1 MSDRAANN
9 MDRSTP
15 FEIVGGSSDTRHG
28 AAVRSLA
35 EEVIARLA
43 ARDGGT
49 ETTTAPDP
57 TIDEICQALI
67 AGDGDA
73 ALGFAETAL
82 AEGLGFDVLCETR
95 LAPAARQLGELWEQ
109 DQLSFAEVTLAASRL
124 FFILRTVSPGRRD
137 SGGSRTAVFAAA
149 PDEEHLLGVTM
160 AAERARAAG
169 WSVDLAIGQPHDRI
183 VDRISHHRPDVVG
196 LAVSG
201 DRSILPVS
209 RLVVALRVA
218 VPGTPI
224 VVCGSRTDTLERA
237 RSIVGADAIAIGF
250 ADALEKMERLAKL
263 ARGG

>member
-1 MSDRAANN
+1 
-9 MDRSTP
+9 MDSSTP
-15 FEIVGGSSDTRHG
+15 FEIVGASGDARHG

-49 ETTTAPDP
+49 VTEAAPDP
-57 TIDEICQALI
+57 SIDEICEALI

-73 ALGFAETAL
+73 ALGFAEAAL
-82 AEGLGFDVLCETR
+82 AEGLGFGVLCETR
-95 LAPAARQLGELWEQ
+95 LAPAARRLGELWEQ

-137 SGGSRTAVFAAA
+137 AGGTRTAVFAAA

-160 AAERARAAG
+160 AAERARAIG

-201 DRSILPVS
+201 DRSILPVA

-224 VVCGSRTDTLERA
+224 IVCGGRTDIIDKA
-237 RSIVGADAIAIGF
+237 RNIVGADAVATGF
-250 ADALEKMERLAKL
+250 DDALAKMERLAEA